1 MNLRQ
6 SFILA
11 LKSLQTSK
19 MRSFLTMLGIIIG
32 VSAVIILVSVI
43 DGFKSDLVGQFES
56 LGANLLSVNISPRG
70 GNREV
75 DPDDMFEIVDEN
87 PELLS
92 YCSPMVSVMQQA
104 KFGTETS
111 STTTISGVS
120 EDFDKIQ
127 SLEISQG
134 RFLQYMDMSK
144 RAKNCVVG
152 SYIANEYFDGNAIG
166 QVLKIGGNT
175 FTIVGV
181 LEEKADSAESTDDD
195 KIYIPYT
202 LSRTLNRSA
211 KITSYRFSVADKEK
225 TDQAKQVISDVLYKV
240 FSNSNAYT
248 VSAMTEMIDMI
259 DELTGKLTLIL
270 VGIAAISL
278 LVGGIGIMNI
288 MLVSVTERTREIGI
302 RKSLGAKK
310 FDILSQFVV
319 EAATTSAC
327 GGILGIIL
335 GIIAAMVLS
344 KMLGFAAVIS
354 VGAVLIAFSVSVGI
368 GIIFGYMP
376 AGKAAKL
383 NPIDALR
390 HD

>member
-1 MNLRQ
+1 MNIKQ

-11 LKSLQTSK
+11 IKSLQASK

-32 VSAVIILVSVI
+32 VAAVIILVSLI
-43 DGFKSDLVGQFES
+43 EGFKSDLVNQFES

-70 GNREV
+70 GNRAV
-75 DPDDMFEIVDEN
+75 DVDDMLKILDDN
-87 PELLS
+87 PDLLA
-92 YCSPMVSVMQQA
+92 YCSPTVNVMQQA

-111 STTTISGVS
+111 STTSITGVS
-120 EDFDKIQ
+120 EDYDKIK
-127 SLEISQG
+127 SLEVAQG
-134 RFLQYMDMSK
+134 RFLQYMDISK
-144 RAKNCVVG
+144 RAKCCVVG
-152 SYIANEYFDGNAIG
+152 SYIANEYFNGNAVG
-166 QVLKIGGNT
+166 QTLKIGGNT

-181 LEEKADSAESTDDD
+181 LEEKAGSEESTDDD
-195 KIYIPYT
+195 KIFIPYS

-211 KITSYRFSVADKEK
+211 RITSYVFAVTEKERSEE
-225 TDQAKQVISDVLYKV
+225 AKEVVSRELYKI
-240 FSNSNAYT
+240 FSNTNAYT
-248 VSAMTEMIDMI
+248 VAAMTEMIDMI
-259 DELTGKLTLIL
+259 DELMGKLTMIL

-335 GIIAAMVLS
+335 GIVASIVMAN
-344 KMLGFAAVIS
+344 MLGFAAVIS
-354 VGAVLIAFSVSVGI
+354 VGAVLIAFGVSVGI
-368 GIIFGYMP
+368 GIAFGYMP

>member
-1 MNLRQ
+1 MNLKQ

-32 VSAVIILVSVI
+32 VAAVIILVSII
-43 DGFKSDLVGQFES
+43 DGFKSELVGRFES
-56 LGANLLSVNISPRG
+56 LGSNKLMVSISPRG
-70 GNREV
+70 GNRAV
-75 DPDDMFEIVDEN
+75 DAEDMMEMVN
-87 PELLS
+87 KKPELLA
-92 YCSPMVSVMQQA
+92 YCSPTVTINQQA
-104 KFGTETS
+104 KFKTETS
-111 STTTISGVS
+111 STTGITGVS
-120 EDFDKIQ
+120 EDYDKVQ
-127 SLEISQG
+127 DLTVENG
-134 RFLQYMDMSK
+134 RFLQYMDISK
-144 RAKNCVVG
+144 RSKNCVIG
-152 SYIANEYFDGNAIG
+152 SYIAKEYFDGNALG
-166 QVLKIGGNT
+166 KTLKIGGNT
-175 FTIVGV
+175 FTVVGV
-181 LEEKADSAESTDDD
+181 LEEKASSEESTDDD

-211 KITSYRFSVADKEK
+211 RITSFQFSVTDKTRSEE
-225 TDQAKQVISDVLYKV
+225 AKKYISDELYKI
-240 FSNSNAYT
+240 FSNSDAYT
-248 VSAMTEMIDMI
+248 VVAMTEMLDML
-259 DELTGKLTLIL
+259 DELTGKLTIIL

-327 GGILGIIL
+327 GGVLGIIL
-335 GIIAAMVLS
+335 GIIVSIFAS
-344 KMLGFAAVIS
+344 KLLGFSAVIS
-354 VGAVLIAFSVSVGI
+354 FSAVLIAFSVSVGI

>member
-1 MNLRQ
+1 MNLKQ

-32 VSAVIILVSVI
+32 VAAVIILVSVI

-56 LGANLLSVNISPRG
+56 LGTNLLTVNISPRG
-70 GNREV
+70 GNRAV
-75 DPDDMFEIVDEN
+75 DTDDMLKILDEN

-92 YCSPMVSVMQQA
+92 YCSPTTNIAQQA
-104 KFGTETS
+104 KFGTEA
-111 STTTISGVS
+111 STTTSITGVS
-120 EDFDKIQ
+120 EDYDKIQ
-127 SLEISQG
+127 SLKVNKG
-134 RFLQYMDMSK
+134 RFLQYMDVSK
-144 RAKNCVVG
+144 RSKSCVVG
-152 SYIANEYFDGNAIG
+152 SYIEKEYFDGDALG
-166 QVLKIGGNT
+166 KTLKIGGNT

-181 LEEKADSAESTDDD
+181 LEEKAGSEESSGDD
-195 KIYIPYT
+195 KIFIPYT

-211 KITSYRFSVADKEK
+211 RITSFMYSVADKNRSEE
-225 TDQAKQVISDVLYKV
+225 AKQVISDALYKV
-240 FSNSNAYT
+240 FSNTNAYT
-248 VSAMTEMIDMI
+248 VIAMTEMLDML
-259 DELTGKLTLIL
+259 DEVTGKLTLIL

-335 GIIAAMVLS
+335 GIIVSVFAS
-344 KMLGFAAVIS
+344 KLMGFSAVIS

-368 GIIFGYMP
+368 GIAFGYMP

>member
-1 MNLRQ
+1 MNLKQ

-32 VSAVIILVSVI
+32 VAAVIILVSVI

-56 LGANLLSVNISPRG
+56 LGSNLLTVNISPRG
-70 GNREV
+70 GNRTV
-75 DPDDMFEIVDEN
+75 DVDDMLQITDEN
-87 PELLS
+87 PELLA
-92 YCSPMVSVMQQA
+92 YCSPTVMINQQA
-104 KFGTETS
+104 KFSTETS
-111 STTTISGVS
+111 STTSVTGVS
-120 EDFDKIQ
+120 EDYNKIQ

-134 RFLQYMDMSK
+134 RFLQYMDIHKRSK
-144 RAKNCVVG
+144 SCVIG
-152 SYIANEYFDGNAIG
+152 SYIAKEYFDDNAIG
-166 QVLKIGGNT
+166 KTLKIGGNT
-175 FTIVGV
+175 FTVVGV
-181 LEEKADSAESTDDD
+181 LEEKASSQESSDDD
-195 KIYIPYT
+195 KIFIPYT

-211 KITSYRFSVADKEK
+211 KITSYLYSIVDKQRSEE
-225 TDQAKQVISDVLYKV
+225 AKDVISNALYKV
-240 FSNSNAYT
+240 FSNPDAYT
-248 VSAMTEMIDMI
+248 VIAMTEMIDMI
-259 DELTGKLTLIL
+259 DEMTGKLTLIL

-327 GGILGIIL
+327 GGVVGIIL
-335 GIIAAMVLS
+335 GIIVSIFLS
-344 KMLGFAAVIS
+344 GLLGFKAVIS
-354 VGAVLIAFSVSVGI
+354 VGAVVIAFSVSVGI
-368 GIIFGYMP
+368 GIAFGYMP